1 MSGKAPN
8 FGVMKPKE
16 SLHYALG
23 LLAYAIARAD
33 GEIRKEERQCFAD
46 IVAAELRK
54 HNEDFN
60 VSDII
65 FQVLDKEEFVTTK
78 DAYDWAMNQIR
89 TNSRYLSPELK
100 NTFIN
105 VMEKI
110 AKAYPPVSMDTVRL
124 LEKFEEDMELIQNDL
139 VH

>member
-1 MSGKAPN
+1 
-8 FGVMKPKE
+8 MKPKE

-33 GEIRKEERQCFAD
+33 GKIQKEERLCFAD
-46 IVAAELRK
+46 IVTTELNR

-60 VSDII
+60 VADII

-89 TNSRYLSPELK
+89 MNSRYLSPELK
-100 NTFIN
+100 NTFIS

-110 AKAYPPVSMDTVRL
+110 AKAYPSASIDSVIL
-124 LEKFEEDMELIQNDL
+124 LEKFEKDMELIQNDL
-139 VH
+139 VC